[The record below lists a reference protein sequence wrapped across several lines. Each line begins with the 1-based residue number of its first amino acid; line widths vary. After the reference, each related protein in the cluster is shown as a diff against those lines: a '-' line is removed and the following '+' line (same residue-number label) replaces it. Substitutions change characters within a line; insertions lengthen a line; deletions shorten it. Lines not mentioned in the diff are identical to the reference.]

1 LNASDANV
9 HAGENFDAGM
19 LTDIVMI
26 NEPAVINGDLEVQG
40 KFHSADSVIKVLS
53 VYKII

>member
-19 LTDIVMI
+19 VTDIVMI
-26 NEPAVINGDLEVQG
+26 NEPAVINGDLEIQG
-40 KFHSADSVIKVLS
+40 KFHSADSVIKDLS
-53 VYKII
+53 VYTII